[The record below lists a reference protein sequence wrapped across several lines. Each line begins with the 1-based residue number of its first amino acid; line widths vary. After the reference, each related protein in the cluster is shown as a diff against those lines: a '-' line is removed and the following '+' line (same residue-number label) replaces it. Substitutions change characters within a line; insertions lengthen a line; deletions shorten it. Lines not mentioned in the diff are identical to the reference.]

1 MTKKKMI
8 GNILF
13 LLLISGLTFY
23 GVFGGEDLKA
33 LRESVGRA
41 DIRWLLPAVLCVLFF
56 IW

>member
-13 LLLISGLTFY
+13 LLLIFGLTFY

-33 LRESVGRA
+33 LR
-41 DIRWLLPAVLCVLFF
+41 
-56 IW
+56 

>member
-13 LLLISGLTFY
+13 LLLIFGLTFY